1 LNLLNLTCIAATA
14 ATLGGCASMPAPEQS
29 RPAWLTIVS
38 QTQFDGRGD
47 DLLTAGMGMDP
58 PG

>member
-1 LNLLNLTCIAATA
+1 
-14 ATLGGCASMPAPEQS
+14 MPAAEQS